1 MPISEEGVSKGDL
14 NPPSVQVLISLPK
27 VVMSGIAADLMKPV
41 VVDLIA
47 EEEEDELMRT
57 AELNSAADIH
67 GVDIGDEAPT
77 ALLEKEEEPGT
88 SGATIP
94 DPLTQVKEEAD
105 GQDTIPAHFTT
116 PVTPPPKL
124 RHFELGT
131 PPEKKPKFP
140 GKAGLAHFGG
150 GQLIPP
156 LYAGPVPMEPASGV
170 PHYHIGERSGDNVYR
185 ASDKL
190 SSSTAPAAA
199 AKTTV
204 PAAAAAAT
212 GEPTA
217 PPSVPAPVNL
227 PRLPPLGPLPKLP
240 TTPTSTEAHSAKVS
254 GTHGPNVAQDLIQ
267 SSAPPPWLAQVLDS
281 LHGMHSKQDALS
293 TDVSA
298 VQRHF
303 QQELNTHRQA
313 IQGLQSAHE
322 ANASLHETTAR
333 KILALEEQVQ
343 ELRAAARTPPR
354 TPPRSPRNLGPRR
367 EGSRSPGP
375 RQPQTLQDLRDEL
388 QIIVGG
394 WLDARRDEIERE
406 VQSWLQEIGKQQH
419 VHEIVVPYI
428 RCSHAKILL
437 DLTQDASIVSGRALQ
452 KNVIDSL
459 KAANLATNIPGQQEN
474 RIWVTPHRTIEER
487 NRIKAVVSVKEFM
500 SAEALR
506 RGIACDVD
514 LVWRGKVFM
523 GKHQVLGSMLRGDP
537 GDTDILL
544 EDARGDH
551 TGWYLIGAKVAEAF
565 RISVDE
571 VRQLWEEHLDASS
584 RAAR

>member
-1 MPISEEGVSKGDL
+1 
-14 NPPSVQVLISLPK
+14 
-27 VVMSGIAADLMKPV
+27 MSGIAADLMSPV

-47 EEEEDELMRT
+47 EEEDELMRA
-57 AELNSAADIH
+57 AELNSAASAADIS
-67 GVDIGDEAPT
+67 GVDIGGEPPS
-77 ALLEKEEEPGT
+77 ALLEKEEANS

-94 DPLTQVKEEAD
+94 DPLTQVKEEID
-105 GQDTIPAHFTT
+105 GGQETVPAFFST
-116 PVTPPPKL
+116 PVTPPPRV
-124 RHFELGT
+124 RHFEPGT

-150 GQLIPP
+150 QLIPP
-156 LYAGPVPMEPASGV
+156 LYAGPTPAENTSGAA
-170 PHYHIGERSGDNVYR
+170 YFHIGEGHENPHP
-185 ASDKL
+185 APDKL
-190 SSSTAPAAA
+190 ASSAAA
-199 AKTTV
+199 ARAATAAKATAATT
-204 PAAAAAAT
+204 ATAAAT
-212 GEPTA
+212 TA
-217 PPSVPAPVNL
+217 VAGDLSAMPVSL

-240 TTPTSTEAHSAKVS
+240 TTPKSAEVCNAK
-254 GTHGPNVAQDLIQ
+254 GPGAPSASVAQDLI
-267 SSAPPPWLAQVLDS
+267 SSNTPPPWLSQVLDS
-281 LHGMHSKQDALS
+281 LQGMHSKQDALS

-313 IQGLQSAHE
+313 IRGLQSAHE
-322 ANASLHETTAR
+322 ANAGLHETTAR

-343 ELRAAARTPPR
+343 ELRAAARSPLR
-354 TPPRSPRNLGPRR
+354 TPPRSPRDLSPRR

-375 RQPQTLQDLRDEL
+375 RQPQTLHDLREEL

-406 VQSWLQEIGKQQH
+406 VQGWLQLVGKQQH

-428 RCSHAKILL
+428 RSGHAKITL
-437 DLTQDASIVSGRALQ
+437 DLAQDSSIVSGRTLQ
-452 KNVIDSL
+452 KHVIDSL
-459 KAANLATNIPGQQEN
+459 KAANLTSSIPGQQEH

-500 SAEALR
+500 SAEVQK

-514 LVWRGKVFM
+514 LVWRGKVFL

-537 GDTDILL
+537 GDSDILL

-551 TGWYLIGAKVAEAF
+551 TGWYLMGAKVADAF

-571 VRQLWEEHLDASS
+571 VRQLWEEHLDSS
-584 RAAR
+584 SKAAR